1 MNSMFIEGTD
11 GSGSQ
16 FFLIRTAGKILGAT
30 PMTQILGSSFKPAA
44 FAALAT
50 LLLFA
55 SSCCTRIPPKTSVP
69 GSAEA
74 LYHRLAMT
82 PPMGWNS
89 WNVFQGK
96 IDEEKIRGIADAMVA
111 SGMRDAGYEYLV
123 LDDGWMA
130 DQRDSAGNLVPD
142 PARFPSGMKALAD
155 YIHSKGLKFGIYEDR
170 GHSTCMKLPGSFQHE
185 QQDMNLFAQWGVDYL
200 KLDSCYAEIN
210 GRLSTADYAVYRD
223 CIIRSGRPMI
233 LSLANYT
240 DPSWAWGGG
249 QIGHLWRTSYDIGP
263 SMGSV
268 YYCADTTAGDIVIHP
283 AFNGLWQFA
292 GPGRWNDPDMLEVGN
307 LPSDRE
313 NRTHFALWCIL
324 AAPLMAGNDL
334 RSMTDSTRDVLIAEE
349 VIKVDQDP
357 RGVQGYKVYDDG
369 DHEVYNKPLSDGTT
383 AVLLLNKGDNN
394 ADITVSWDQIGLKGS
409 QRVRDLWQRKDLAV
423 YTDRFTARDLP
434 QHDHR
439 LLKIGTPGRSPLPM
453 PRTVAPAKYMVIRK
467 GKTYLSDLY
476 YVWRSGEDA
485 PPYNSNSEG
494 RPIVIRGSPYARGLG
509 FKGRCQA
516 MFKLNGRAHKF
527 HAVVGLDDA
536 CQGDDSCRFKVRNL
550 DPIGPTSLLYDSG
563 KMTRDTAPK
572 TVDVDVTGVDCL
584 ILECESE
591 KALGN
596 WAEAQVLAD

>member
-1 MNSMFIEGTD
+1 MTRN
-11 GSGSQ
+11 Q
-16 FFLIRTAGKILGAT
+16 FSHIRRVGNLSGAT
-30 PMTQILGSSFKPAA
+30 SLQRIPGSACKTVAL
-44 FAALAT
+44 AALAT
-50 LLLFA
+50 SLLFA
-55 SSCCTRIPPKTSVP
+55 SCSGPGSGQKTAAP
-69 GSAEA
+69 DSAEA
-74 LYHRLAMT
+74 LYHSLAKT

-89 WNVFQGK
+89 WNVFQGN

-130 DQRDSAGNLVPD
+130 SQRDAFGNLVAD
-142 PARFPSGMKALAD
+142 PAKFPSGMKALAD
-155 YIHSKGLKFGIYEDR
+155 YVHSKGLKFGIYQDR

-185 QQDMNLFAQWGVDYL
+185 QQDMDLFAEWGVDYL

-223 CIIRSGRPMI
+223 CIIKTGRPMI
-233 LSLANYT
+233 LSMANYT

-268 YYCADTTAGDIVIHP
+268 YYCADTTAGDIVVHP

-307 LPSDRE
+307 LKSDRE
-313 NRTHFALWCIL
+313 NRTHFALWCML

-334 RSMTDSTRDVLIAEE
+334 RSMSASVRDVFTAAE
-349 VIKVDQDP
+349 VIKIDQDP
-357 RGVQGYKVYDDG
+357 RGVQGYKVYDEG
-369 DHEVYNKPLSDGTT
+369 DHEVYSKPLSDGTT
-383 AVLLLNKGDNN
+383 AVLLLNKGAKDS
-394 ADITVSWDQIGLKGS
+394 DLTVSWDQIGLKGP
-409 QRVRDLWQRKDLAV
+409 QIVRDLWERKDLGI
-423 YTDRFTARDLP
+423 YTNQFTAKALP

-439 LLKIGTPGRSPLPM
+439 LLKIGTPGRSPLPL
-453 PRTVAPAKYMVIRK
+453 PKAVAPAKYMVVRN

-476 YVWRSGEDA
+476 YVWRSGPAA
-485 PPYNSNSEG
+485 PRYNSNAEG
-494 RPIVIRGSPYARGLG
+494 QPIVIGGTPYQRGFG

-516 MFKLNGRAHKF
+516 MFKLNGKAHRFRA
-527 HAVVGLDDA
+527 VIGLDAA
-536 CQGDDSCRFKVRNL
+536 CQSDDSCRFKVRNL

-563 KMTRDTAPK
+563 KMTRDTAPS
-572 TVDVDVTGVDCL
+572 TVVVDVRGVDCL
-584 ILECESE
+584 ILECESK

-596 WAEAQVLAD
+596 WAEAYVEK

>member
-1 MNSMFIEGTD
+1 
-11 GSGSQ
+11 
-16 FFLIRTAGKILGAT
+16 
-30 PMTQILGSSFKPAA
+30 
-44 FAALAT
+44 
-50 LLLFA
+50 
-55 SSCCTRIPPKTSVP
+55 
-69 GSAEA
+69 
-74 LYHRLAMT
+74 
-82 PPMGWNS
+82 MGWNS
-89 WNVFQGK
+89 WNTFQGK
-96 IDEEKIRGIADAMVA
+96 IDEGKIRGIADALVA

-130 DQRDSAGNLVPD
+130 SQRDSAGNLVAD
-142 PARFPSGMKALAD
+142 PVKFPSGMKALAD
-155 YIHSKGLKFGIYEDR
+155 YIHARGLKFGIYQDR

-185 QQDMNLFAQWGVDYL
+185 QLDMDLFATWGVDYL

-223 CIIRSGRPMI
+223 CIIKTGRPMI

-249 QIGHLWRTSYDIGP
+249 QIGHLWRTSYDISP

-307 LPSDRE
+307 LKSDRE

-334 RSMTDSTRDVLIAEE
+334 RSMTDSARDVFTAAE
-349 VIKVDQDP
+349 VIKVNQDP
-357 RGVQGYKVYDDG
+357 RAVQGCKVFDDG

-383 AVLLLNKGDNN
+383 AVLLLNKGA
-394 ADITVSWDQIGLKGS
+394 ADADLTVSWDQVGLKGP
-409 QRVRDLWQRKDLAV
+409 QPVRDLWQRKDLGI
-423 YTDRFTARDLP
+423 YTNGFTAKALP

-439 LLKIGTPGRSPLPM
+439 LLKIGTPGRPPLPL
-453 PRTVAPAKYMVIRK
+453 PKAVPSAKYMVIRK
-467 GKTYLSDLY
+467 GTTYLSELC
-476 YVWRSGEDA
+476 YVWRSGQV
-485 PPYNSNSEG
+485 PPRYNSNSDG
-494 RPIVIRGSPYARGLG
+494 QPLAIGGTPYQRGFG

-516 MFKLNGRAHKF
+516 MFKLNGKARRFRA
-527 HAVVGLDDA
+527 VIGLDAA
-536 CQGDDSCRFKVRNL
+536 CQSDDSCRFQVRNL

-572 TVDVDVTGVDCL
+572 TVDIDVTGVDCL
-584 ILECESE
+584 ILECDG
-591 KALGN
+591 KNALGN
-596 WAEAQVLAD
+596 WADARVVAD